1 MIDTANFIVRL
12 SGRHEGQHYID
23 YVGAY
28 RVADISRLAKVDETT
43 LDGLYRANGGLH
55 DDAQDVYYFVSEIS
69 AQKTI
74 SDIFAHMK
82 DRNKGRVITLTEPEI
97 EYIRMA
103 LINDGSGFAGV
114 NNRIKDA
121 IFKKLN
127 G

>member
-1 MIDTANFIVRL
+1 MIDTVNFIVRL
-12 SGRHEGQHYID
+12 SGRHADRYYID

-28 RVADISRLAKVDETT
+28 RAVDISRLTKVGEET
-43 LDGLYRANGGLH
+43 LEGIYRANGGLH
-55 DDAQDVYYFVSEIS
+55 DDAQDVYYFLSEIE

-74 SDIFAHMK
+74 SDIFARMEK
-82 DRNKGRVITLTEPEI
+82 RNKGRVVTLAEAEI

-114 NNRIKDA
+114 NNKLKDA